1 MKVWKKEYISDAL
14 SVVTGA
20 IALDNIEEIL
30 SIIILIVSIANIVF
44 NMVFRIYNH
53 IKNKDVEGIKQDI
66 EDAESTLKEI
76 DSKIKEKK
84 EGK

>member
-20 IALDNIEEIL
+20 IALENIEEIL

-66 EDAESTLKEI
+66 EDTESALKEI